1 MADFFGLLAV
11 ILATA
16 IVVALALHR
25 LRQSVLIGYFLCGLL
40 LGSGGLNIVSDPD
53 QIHIVSEVGVVLL
66 MFSLGIEFSI
76 AELRHLSGIA
86 LRGGGTQMLLASAGL
101 AGLLIV
107 FGVPLKIAIFAG
119 LAGGMSSTA
128 IVLRIFQ
135 EGEHAGGSARGIALG
150 VAIFQD
156 LAAVAIILLL
166 PVFGGEG
173 GTKELVT
180 GLLVALAKCAAFA
193 GTGWLLSRFVVPQIL
208 GYVHGTRSRELF
220 TLMVLALCAGIA
232 YLGSLFGLSLAL
244 GAFVAGIIVS
254 ETIFSHKI
262 LADILPFKDFF
273 LALFFIAVGIQVD
286 LAYCM
291 AHWPALL
298 GSTLFVLV
306 LKTVAGTAGG
316 LVAGFPIRPAIT
328 AGLGLGSIGEFSFVV
343 VGGALAAGL
352 MGGDFHKAF
361 LACGILTMAATPLM
375 MKLAAPLG
383 ARLDGWKIFQHHP
396 LFSARKAQKRPD
408 DLKGHVIICGHGMI
422 GETLNDT
429 LAKIGVPTLVVEL
442 NADTVRR
449 LLRAGQPC
457 LFADISQAESMMLAR
472 LPEARVLV
480 VTVPHFESAMAAV
493 KNARDLNPG
502 IFIICRARYPRH
514 AQPLRDLGVHVV
526 INEEAET
533 SFEVIR
539 RTLLQFEQAPGDIA
553 EVIRQLRFQYG
564 VED

>member
-1 MADFFGLLAV
+1 VADFFGLLAI
-11 ILATA
+11 ILVTA
-16 IVVALALHR
+16 IIVALVLHR
-25 LRQSVLIGYFLCGLL
+25 LRQSVLIGYVLCGLL
-40 LGSGGLNIVSDPD
+40 LGSGGLKIVNDPE
-53 QIHIVSEVGVVLL
+53 QIHVVSEVGVVLL

-101 AGLLIV
+101 AGLLV
-107 FGVPLKIAIFAG
+107 VAGVPLKIAILTG

-135 EGEHAGGSARGIALG
+135 EGEHAGGSASRLALG
-150 VAIFQD
+150 IAIFQD

-166 PVFGGEG
+166 PVFAGHG
-173 GTKELVT
+173 GTRELAA
-180 GLLVALAKCAAFA
+180 GLLTALVKCAAFA
-193 GTGWLLSRFVVPQIL
+193 GMGWLLSRFVVPQLL
-208 GYVHGTRSRELF
+208 GYVHRTRSRELF

-244 GAFVAGIIVS
+244 GAFVAGLIVS

-298 GSTLFVLV
+298 GATAFVLV
-306 LKTVAGTAGG
+306 WKTLAGTAGG
-316 LVAGFPIRPAIT
+316 LATGFPVRAAVT

-343 VGGALAAGL
+343 AGSALAAGL
-352 MGGDFHKAF
+352 LGADFHKAF

-375 MKLAAPLG
+375 MKLAGPLG
-383 ARLDGWKIFQHHP
+383 ERLDGWKIFQHHP
-396 LFSARKAQKRPD
+396 LFSARRAQKRPD

-429 LAKIGVPTLVVEL
+429 LAKIGVPTLVIEL
-442 NADTVRR
+442 NADTVKR
-449 LLRAGQPC
+449 LLKQGQPC

-472 LPEARVLV
+472 LPDARVLV
-480 VTVPHFESAMAAV
+480 VTVPHFKSAMAAV
-493 KNARDLNPG
+493 KNALDLNPG
-502 IFIICRARYPRH
+502 IYVICRARYPRH
-514 AQPLRDLGVHVV
+514 AQPLRNLGVHVV

-539 RTLLQFEQAPGDIA
+539 RTLLQFEQAPDDIA
-553 EVIRQLRFQYG
+553 GVIRALRFEYG